1 MFQTT
6 DNDVLAFEN
15 KITVPKPHLLSSS
28 CLLYVMESS
37 ITDGISL
44 SNLATLP
51 AFVAILTLVW
61 IIYTEKTLQDVTKQI
76 RHLLRYIGNKEFY
89 ANIFFVALSM
99 SLVIIFYKNYR
110 EFFENCYWII

>member
-51 AFVAILTLVW
+51 AFVAILTLV
-61 IIYTEKTLQDVTKQI
+61 
-76 RHLLRYIGNKEFY
+76 
-89 ANIFFVALSM
+89 
-99 SLVIIFYKNYR
+99 
-110 EFFENCYWII
+110 